1 MEYIAIALD
10 FLQGEELVTLGHLLP
25 TIEALT
31 NHLEER
37 LTTSKLTLPLL
48 EAALQGIEKRF
59 QPFYDDEDCVL
70 AATLHPQ

>member
-1 MEYIAIALD
+1 MEYIATALD

-37 LTTSKLTLPLL
+37 LTTSKLTVPLL

-59 QPFYDDEDCVL
+59 QPFYDDEDYVL